1 MSALLQP
8 RQWEPG
14 PGLAGM
20 LLDAAE
26 FPTLLPGV
34 ARKRRQPV
42 QQLGHTASSTRLG
55 RLDIRG
61 KQSGGQPDD
70 GVLGG
75 SGGVCPAMLGLA
87 GGEPFAQ
94 LFVPPA
100 DLGLRRIGHGKWFA
114 RNVFGDRGHID
125 LPNSTLS
132 DCGS

>member
-1 MSALLQP
+1 
-8 RQWEPG
+8 
-14 PGLAGM
+14 M
-20 LLDAAE
+20 LLDATE

-55 RLDIRG
+55 PLDIRG
-61 KQSGGQPDD
+61 KQSGGQPDH

-75 SGGVCPAMLGLA
+75 SGRGCPTMLGLT

-94 LFVPPA
+94 LLVPPA
-100 DLGLRRIGHGKWFA
+100 DLSLGRIRHGKWFA

-125 LPNSTLS
+125 LPNRTLS

>member
-1 MSALLQP
+1 
-8 RQWEPG
+8 
-14 PGLAGM
+14 M
-20 LLDAAE
+20 LLDGAE

-34 ARKRRQPV
+34 ARKRHQPV

-55 RLDIRG
+55 RLDARRER
-61 KQSGGQPDD
+61 SGGQPDN
-70 GVLGG
+70 GVLSG
-75 SGGVCPAMLGLA
+75 SGGAGPPLLGLP

-100 DLGLRRIGHGKWFA
+100 DLGLGRVGDGKWFA